1 MKQLFKQKELI
12 GKTIEQVLM
21 PKETYQD
28 MWIKFTDSSFAVFDT
43 EDRTEGF
50 GQERCVRIISDCEK
64 DNTNEELVELGFIT
78 KAEHKL
84 ALEEEDERYEKRR
97 IERDIIEQKRI
108 EDYEIEQL
116 DKLKKKYGI

>member
-28 MWIKFTDSSFAVFDT
+28 MWIKCTDSSFAVFDT

-50 GQERCVRIISDCEK
+50 GQEKLIYVISDCEK

-78 KAEHKL
+78 KSEHKL
-84 ALEEEDERYEKRR
+84 ALEKEDERYEKRR
-97 IERDIIEQKRI
+97 IERYIIEQKRI
-108 EDYEIEQL
+108 EDYEKE
-116 DKLKKKYGI
+116 